1 MVTPQ
6 KHPCRA
12 FVLIF
17 GIIQGGQHA
26 RYYRG
31 APRYTGVNAIYPG
44 IYPGITGVMI
54 FCQIGQKWPNN
65 GQQLVKKC
73 QKRSKMAKK
82 KMPLI
87 CKKNSPYLPLFQDFG
102 LPRIAKFGNGHPE

>member
-1 MVTPQ
+1 M
-6 KHPCRA
+6 
-12 FVLIF
+12 
-17 GIIQGGQHA
+17 QGGQHA

-31 APRYTGVNAIYPG
+31 AHRYTGVNAIYPG

-73 QKRSKMAKK
+73 QKRSNG
-82 KMPLI
+82 
-87 CKKNSPYLPLFQDFG
+87 KKNAPYLQEKFPLFAPFSG
-102 LPRIAKFGNGHPE
+102 FWGAPYC

>member
-1 MVTPQ
+1 M
-6 KHPCRA
+6 
-12 FVLIF
+12 
-17 GIIQGGQHA
+17 QGGQHA

-73 QKRSKMAKK
+73 QKRSKMSKK
-82 KMPLI
+82 KMPLSARKIPLI
-87 CKKNSPYLPLFQDFG
+87 CPFF
-102 LPRIAKFGNGHPE
+102 RILGCPVLQNLGMATLNNTTHAITALY